1 MMQISWHVATTT
13 GTGTGPQTQR
23 TRADMLW
30 MPDIF
35 SSLKTNKTSILRNV
49 RLPVCAAPIG
59 LPVVSDGLVAADI
72 TVIGSRL
79 AAIAPGSDGGLGGA
93 MLWPGAIDAHTHI
106 DKGQVYGRSPNKD
119 GTFAG
124 AQQAAAAD
132 RQHFPGLDDLRLRA
146 DFALRTAHSHG
157 TVALRSHVDT
167 SGDFPARFA
176 VLCELAQDWAGDLAV
191 QLAPFTGVE
200 EPPEKIT
207 EAALAARHSTSG
219 VLSAFLYECS
229 ELTCFLDVVCT
240 LATRHDLALDFH
252 ADETLD
258 PASHCT
264 RAVAQAVLRNR
275 FEGPVL
281 VGHCCSLAVQ
291 STAELDLTL
300 DLVAQAK
307 LNIVSLP
314 MCNTY
319 LMSRQSGTPRIR
331 GFAPVHEMR
340 ARGIKVILATDNSRD
355 GFHAYGDLDMP
366 ELFRDAARIM
376 QLDHPIADWPQTVL
390 GNAAQAIDNPE
401 LGQIRV
407 GRPADFILFKARNW
421 NEFIARPQS
430 DRIVVRGGQPLQN
443 GPPDFRE
450 LDELKGM
457 RV

>member
-1 MMQISWHVATTT
+1 
-13 GTGTGPQTQR
+13 
-23 TRADMLW
+23 
-30 MPDIF
+30 
-35 SSLKTNKTSILRNV
+35 
-49 RLPVCAAPIG
+49 
-59 LPVVSDGLVAADI
+59 
-72 TVIGSRL
+72 
-79 AAIAPGSDGGLGGA
+79 
-93 MLWPGAIDAHTHI
+93 MLWPCTIDAHTHI

-132 RQHFPGLDDLRLRA
+132 RQLYPGLDDLRLRA

-167 SGDFPARFA
+167 AGNFPDRFA

-207 EAALAARHSTSG
+207 EAALAACHSTSG
-219 VLSAFLYECS
+219 VLSTFLYECS
-229 ELTCFLDVVCT
+229 GLARFLDLVCA

-258 PASHCT
+258 PTSHCT
-264 RAVAQAVLRNR
+264 RAVAQAVMRNR

-281 VGHCCSLAVQ
+281 VGHCCSLSVQ
-291 STAELDLTL
+291 TAADLDRTL
-300 DLVAQAK
+300 DLIAHAK

-319 LMSRQSGTPRIR
+319 LMSRQSGTPRMR

-366 ELFRDAARIM
+366 ELFRDAVRIM
-376 QLDHPIADWPQTVL
+376 QLDHPIADWPQTIL
-390 GNAAQAIDNPE
+390 SDAAQAIGNPE
-401 LGQIRV
+401 LGRFTV
-407 GRPADFILFKARNW
+407 GGPADFILFKARNW

-430 DRIVVRGGQPLQN
+430 DRLVVRAGQPLQN
-443 GPPDFRE
+443 GPPDFSE
-450 LDELKGM
+450 LDGLRGM
-457 RV
+457 SA